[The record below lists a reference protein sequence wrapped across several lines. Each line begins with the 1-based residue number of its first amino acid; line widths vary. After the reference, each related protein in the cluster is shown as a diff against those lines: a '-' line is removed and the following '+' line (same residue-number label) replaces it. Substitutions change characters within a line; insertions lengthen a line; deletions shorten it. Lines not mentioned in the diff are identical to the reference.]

1 MFLASHPI
9 LYHLP
14 TPAYPITVSLTV
26 TLTFIAIKV
35 AVRGVFLYLKKA
47 KKFTD
52 WPPGPKTTY
61 QAEVP
66 SPSTLVQEEFP
77 PLRAYWISWVSKKC
91 VIGIPNSSFTIL
103 LCKCFRKGFSFL
115 PILTFIYKICSCF
128 SRTVYHLTN
137 LTISIKPI
145 RVGFGCESFE
155 IAMLI

>member
-35 AVRGVFLYLKKA
+35 PVRGVFLYLKKA

-77 PLRAYWISWVSKKC
+77 PSYA
-91 VIGIPNSSFTIL
+91 T
-103 LCKCFRKGFSFL
+103 
-115 PILTFIYKICSCF
+115 
-128 SRTVYHLTN
+128 
-137 LTISIKPI
+137 
-145 RVGFGCESFE
+145 E
-155 IAMLI
+155 